1 MGYRAALIKA
11 LQQKFPDYGL
21 TYSIG
26 GKISFDIFPIGWDK
40 TYALGLVADEQFE
53 EIHFFGDKTY
63 KVGSHSFHLLLLT
76 MWNRVEMIMKYSAI
90 LELLAMLLTIQM
102 TQFRCLRSSF
112 SRINFSYTHQS
123 IEYHCKIY
131 LNQDGCVVGQIS
143 YQGSDQ

>member
-40 TYALGLVADEQFE
+40 TYALGHVADEQFE

-63 KVGSHSFHLLLLT
+63 KVGSHS
-76 MWNRVEMIMKYSAI
+76 V
-90 LELLAMLLTIQM
+90 
-102 TQFRCLRSSF
+102 
-112 SRINFSYTHQS
+112 QS
-123 IEYHCKIY
+123 C
-131 LNQDGCVVGQIS
+131 CF
-143 YQGSDQ
+143 